1 VTSQNFGKKIPL
13 VPQAPGVYLFK
24 DSTGE
29 VIYVGKAA
37 NLRNRVR
44 SYFGSR
50 AGLSVKTLRMVS
62 MIDDIEFI
70 ITGSEQEALLLEA
83 DLVKRYRPLYNARLK
98 DDKSFPFLKVDVQ
111 NQWPTVTVTRRPVA
125 DGSRYFGPFASAWSV
140 RRTLQLLRKVFTFRA
155 CSGPLP
161 DRGTRPCLNKDIGL
175 CPGPC
180 VGGISNADYR
190 ETIEKVLLFLE
201 GRYQEVRDSLVA
213 QMNAAAAALDFE
225 KAARLRDQVRAVELV
240 TNRNIGVVAL
250 RGDQDIVAVAQDA
263 RGGLV
268 EVFSVRGGRALGRQ
282 DYPIEGAGDTS
293 PGEVLRSFI
302 VQYYRSASSI
312 PPVVLLQYP
321 VPDARLISHW
331 LSKASGHRVRLIVP
345 RTGVRKQLVAN
356 VADSVSRQFAAAR
369 VVVGRGAEHGRLG
382 LSQLKDVLNLP
393 VLPRRIEA
401 YDISN
406 MQGASA
412 VGSMVVF
419 EDGVPKPSE
428 YRRFKIRTVS
438 GQDDYAMMREVLRR
452 RFVRLG
458 RGAPAGSRGRANW
471 SVVPSLVV
479 VDGGRGQLNA
489 AISAREE
496 STLHKVPIV
505 SLAKKEELVFVEGK
519 PSPVQ
524 LPDDSPV
531 LHLLQAVR
539 DEAHRFAVSYHRNVR
554 DSSALSSVLD
564 EVAGIGPRR
573 RRALLVAFASLAE
586 LRAASINELR
596 QRAGV
601 PETVARALKRHLD
614 SAAS

>member
-268 EVFSVRGGRALGRQ
+268 EVF
-282 DYPIEGAGDTS
+282 T
-293 PGEVLRSFI
+293 GEVLRSFI

-458 RGAPAGSRGRANW
+458 RGAECRSFACSCRWWSRPAECRYKRPRGIDAAQSTHCQPRKK
-471 SVVPSLVV
+471 
-479 VDGGRGQLNA
+479 GGTGFRRG
-489 AISAREE
+489 
-496 STLHKVPIV
+496 
-505 SLAKKEELVFVEGK
+505 
-519 PSPVQ
+519 
-524 LPDDSPV
+524 
-531 LHLLQAVR
+531 
-539 DEAHRFAVSYHRNVR
+539 
-554 DSSALSSVLD
+554 
-564 EVAGIGPRR
+564 
-573 RRALLVAFASLAE
+573 
-586 LRAASINELR
+586 
-596 QRAGV
+596 
-601 PETVARALKRHLD
+601 ETVAC
-614 SAAS
+614 AAA